1 MHVHAITPIHLD
13 ETELHRRR
21 RRYADLA
28 PPGVTIELQ
37 NLGGGDEIPR
47 QLATADDI
55 AASEAA
61 VLAALRAV
69 DPATADVLLPDCV
82 LDPSVPTARAE
93 VTIPVHGITELAA
106 GVVAALGLPF
116 TAVARNRA
124 IADELD
130 RVIARYGHVEAR
142 PTHVLD
148 LSFEAIADHAVWND
162 AVAGMTAQL
171 ATTPV
176 RHVLN
181 GCSAVEVRGDATG
194 VVVFD
199 PTRLALE
206 TLGLAARNGLVA
218 PGRDAQEVRS

>member
-1 MHVHAITPIHLD
+1 VHVHAITPLHLD
-13 ETELHRRR
+13 DNEVERRR
-21 RRYADLA
+21 RRYVDLA
-28 PPGVTIELQ
+28 PPGVTLTLQ
-37 NLGGGDEIPR
+37 NLGSGDEIPR
-47 QLATADDI
+47 QLATAEDI
-55 AASEAA
+55 AASEVA
-61 VLAALRAV
+61 VLAAMREV
-69 DPATADVLLPDCV
+69 DPATVDVLLPDCV
-82 LDPSVPTARAE
+82 LDPAVPTARDE
-93 VTIPVHGITELAA
+93 VAVPVHGIAELAA

-130 RVIARYGHVEAR
+130 RVLARYGHVNAR

-148 LSFEAIADHAVWND
+148 LSFEAITDHEVWND
-162 AVAGMTAQL
+162 AVAGMTTQL
-171 ATTPV
+171 ASTPV

-181 GCSAVEVRGDATG
+181 GCSAVEVRGGDTG

-218 PGRDAQEVRS
+218 AGRDAQEVRA